1 MTALDAVAPDG
12 SPVAIYR
19 LLPDL
24 GEVDL
29 IRACLPAGAS
39 ILELGCGAGR
49 MTAGLLALGHRVT
62 AVDESEA
69 MLAAAEERTQGAR
82 YVLAR
87 IGELSLGET
96 YAVVLLASRVIN
108 NPEVGPAALATARR
122 HLAPD
127 GLLLVEA
134 YPEDVDWPA
143 QVGRVTVVGAVSISL
158 TRAHVADGRLDA
170 TVHYE
175 VEDRAWEQSFVAD
188 LLDETAI
195 RRSLSDAGLAFDAWI
210 GRERGWFA
218 ARPTLAHRAIKPA
231 LVGTAPHDS
240 T

>member
-1 MTALDAVAPDG
+1 MTAFDAVAPDG

-19 LLPDL
+19 LLPDM

-29 IRACLPAGAS
+29 IRSHLPAHAS

-49 MTAGLLALGHRVT
+49 MTAGLLALGHPVT
-62 AVDESEA
+62 AVDESKA
-69 MLAAAEERTQGAR
+69 MLAAAAKRAPGAR
-82 YVLAR
+82 YLLAR
-87 IGELSLGET
+87 IRELRLGDT
-96 YAVVLLASRVIN
+96 YPVVLLASRLIN
-108 NPEVGPAALATARR
+108 NPEARPAVLAAARR

-127 GLLLVEA
+127 GLLLAEA
-134 YPEDVDWPA
+134 YPEQVDWEA
-143 QVGRVTVVGAVSISL
+143 QIGRVDIVGAVSISL

-170 TVHYE
+170 TVRYE

-188 LLDETAI
+188 LLDEAAI

-210 GRERGWFA
+210 ARERGWFA
-218 ARPTLAHRAIKPA
+218 ARPTLAYRAIKPA

>member
-1 MTALDAVAPDG
+1 MPTGDDPAMIALDAVAPDG

-19 LLPDL
+19 LLPDM

-29 IRACLPAGAS
+29 IRACLPVGAT

-49 MTAGLLALGHRVT
+49 TTAGLLALGHPVT

-69 MLAAAEERTQGAR
+69 MLAAAAERAPSAR
-82 YVLAR
+82 YVFAR
-87 IGELSLGET
+87 IRELRLGDT
-96 YAVVLLASRVIN
+96 YPVVLLASRLIN
-108 NPEVGPAALATARR
+108 NPEVRPAALATARR

-143 QVGRVTVVGAVSISL
+143 QVGRVTAVGAVRIGL
-158 TRAHVADGRLDA
+158 TRAHVTAGRLDA
-170 TVHYE
+170 TVRYE
-175 VEDRAWEQSFVAD
+175 VDDRAWEQSFVAE
-188 LLDETAI
+188 LLDEPAI
-195 RRSLSDAGLAFDAWI
+195 RRSLLAAGLAFDAWI
-210 GRERGWFA
+210 AQERGWFT
-218 ARPTLAHRAIKPA
+218 ARLA
-231 LVGTAPHDS
+231 S